1 MMERQ
6 QDELRHTRDEVTL
19 LQRWVAS
26 GLLVTIWLL
35 IAASPLLL
43 VGMTAMMGG
52 WFVLG
57 DEGLLHHWPLLL
69 LAGGVV
75 GALAGCLLAERIR
88 RRYGLLPFYA
98 RLLNNPEL
106 NR

>member
-1 MMERQ
+1 MERQ

-57 DEGLLHHWPLLL
+57 DEGLLHHWSLLL

-75 GALAGCLLAERIR
+75 GALAGCFLAERIR
-88 RRYGLLPFYA
+88 RRHGLLPFYA
-98 RLLNNPEL
+98 RLLNNPKL

>member
-1 MMERQ
+1 MERQ

-43 VGMTAMMGG
+43 VAMTAMMGG

-69 LAGGVV
+69 LVGGVV
-75 GALAGCLLAERIR
+75 GGLAGCLLAERIR
-88 RRYGLLPFYA
+88 RRHGLLPFYA

>member
-1 MMERQ
+1 MERQ
-6 QDELRHTRDEVTL
+6 QGELRHTRDEVTL

-43 VGMTAMMGG
+43 VAMTAMMGG

-75 GALAGCLLAERIR
+75 GGGWRVVCWPSGSAGATACC
-88 RRYGLLPFYA
+88 PFM
-98 RLLNNPEL
+98 PVC
-106 NR
+106 

>member
-1 MMERQ
+1 MERQ
-6 QDELRHTRDEVTL
+6 QGEQRHTRDEVTL

-57 DEGLLHHWPLLL
+57 DEGLLHHWRCFCWPEVWWGRWRVVCWPSGS
-69 LAGGVV
+69 AG
-75 GALAGCLLAERIR
+75 ATACC
-88 RRYGLLPFYA
+88 PFM
-98 RLLNNPEL
+98 PVC
-106 NR
+106 